1 MRFLFDQNIS
11 HRILDKLPDLFEGST
26 SIKKEGLINAPDK
39 TIWDFAKR
47 ENFVIVTQD
56 SDFNDLTALN
66 GFPPKIIWIRSG
78 NLKTD
83 EIADLITKNQNSIQD
98 FLKDENLGCFEIVR
112 LTIK

>member
-26 SIKKEGLINAPDK
+26 SVKKEGLINAPDK
-39 TIWDFAKR
+39 TIWDFAKK

-56 SDFNDLTALN
+56 SDFSALTTLY
-66 GFPPKIIWIRSG
+66 GFPPKIIWIRFG

-83 EIADLITKNQNSIQD
+83 KIVDIITKNQNSIQD
-98 FLKDENLGCFEIVR
+98 FLKDENLGCFEIFS
-112 LTIK
+112 LTLK

>member
-11 HRILDKLPDLFEGST
+11 HRILDKLPDQFEGST
-26 SIKKEGLINAPDK
+26 SVKKEGLMNAPDK

-47 ENFVIVTQD
+47 ENFVIVTHD

-83 EIADLITKNQNSIQD
+83 EIADLITKNQKSIHD
-98 FLKDENLGCFEIVR
+98 FLNNENLGCFEIIR
-112 LTIK
+112 LPIK